1 MNDMTTTLEQAK
13 EMDENDPLQR
23 FRNEFLIPQKENKPM
38 IYFCGNSL
46 GLQPKRVRS
55 QICEELDKWEDH
67 GVEGHFL
74 PAQPWIT
81 YHEELKKNMSAIVG
95 AQPGEIA
102 IMNTLTVNIHLMLV
116 SFYNPTAKRFKILC
130 EHGTFPSDLYAMM
143 SQARFRGLDPEDVI
157 IELRCR
163 DGEHTLRTEDILQA
177 IRDNGNDLALV
188 FFGGVNYYTG
198 QAFDIKAIT
207 AEAHSVGA
215 TAGFDLA
222 HAAGNISLSLHDDNV
237 DFAVWCT
244 YKYLNSGPGGIS
256 SVFIHE
262 RHSGRTD
269 MNRFTGWWGNHLP
282 TRFKMNREF
291 EPAEGAD
298 AWQLSTSPIML
309 MAPLKSSLEIFMEA
323 GFENMLVKRKKLTC
337 LLEKIINGLALKYSD
352 SIPIHI
358 ITPVDEDDRGAQLS
372 LVFKRNGRAI
382 FEQLAANG
390 IIADWRE
397 PEVIRVAPV
406 PLYNTFEEVFMFG
419 KIFDKVLQK
428 ETEKIY
434 ADVTI

>member
-1 MNDMTTTLEQAK
+1 MNDMMTSLEQAK
-13 EMDENDPLQR
+13 LMDESDPLRR
-23 FRNEFLIPQKENKPM
+23 FRNEFLIPKKDNKPM

-46 GLQPKRVRS
+46 GLQPKRVKA

-74 PAQPWIT
+74 PSQPWIT
-81 YHEELKKNMSAIVG
+81 YHEELKKNMSVIVG

-102 IMNTLTVNIHLMLV
+102 VMNTLTVNIHLMMV
-116 SFYNPTAKRFKILC
+116 SFYNPTPHRYKILC
-130 EHGTFPSDLYAMM
+130 EHGIFPSDMYAMM
-143 SQARFRGLDPEDVI
+143 SQASFRGLEPEDVI
-157 IELRCR
+157 IELHCR
-163 DGEHTLRTEDILQA
+163 EGENTLRTEDILQA
-177 IRDNGNDLALV
+177 IRDNGNELALV

-207 AEAHSVGA
+207 AEAHKAGA

-222 HAAGNISLSLHDDNV
+222 HAAGNISLSLHDANV

-256 SVFIHE
+256 AVFIHE
-262 RHSGRTD
+262 RHANRTD
-269 MNRFTGWWGNHLP
+269 LNRFTGWWGNHLP
-282 TRFKMNREF
+282 TRFKMNRKF
-291 EPAEGAD
+291 EPAHGAD

-309 MAPLKSSLEIFMEA
+309 MAPLKSSLEIFSEA
-323 GFENMLVKRKKLTC
+323 GFGNMLFKRKKLTAC
-337 LLEKIINGLALKYSD
+337 LENIINDLSVKYAD
-352 SIPIHI
+352 SIPISI
-358 ITPVDEDDRGAQLS
+358 ITPESEKDRGAQLS
-372 LVFKRNGRAI
+372 LVIKRNGRAI

-419 KIFDKVLQK
+419 KIFDAVLEK
-428 ETEKIY
+428 ETENIY
-434 ADVTI
+434 ADAAV